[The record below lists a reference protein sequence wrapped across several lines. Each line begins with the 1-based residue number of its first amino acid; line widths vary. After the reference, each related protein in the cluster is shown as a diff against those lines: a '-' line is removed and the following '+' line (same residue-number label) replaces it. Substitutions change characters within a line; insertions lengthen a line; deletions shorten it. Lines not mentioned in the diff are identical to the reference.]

1 MKYEFKVHTDRG
13 IVREV
18 NEDNMGHMLNTP
30 SGDIFVVC
38 DGMGGHVGG
47 QTASTIGVES
57 IISNL
62 VQKPQSNIHIGIS
75 NALTF
80 ANEQVLGRTVIE
92 PSLKGMGSTATVAVI
107 KDDLL
112 YVGHVG
118 DSRAYIVS
126 DGKLY
131 RITRDDSYVQML
143 VDNNTITE
151 DEAETH
157 PQKNRILKALGSQN
171 ALEPNNTPRP
181 FKMKAGDLVLLC
193 SDGLCSMV
201 VDEAIEQLIDPNDLQ
216 GSINKLHSMAMNN
229 GGKDNI
235 TIILLKVTESPHPSS
250 DFTHYTTKYQSQN
263 IQNIPRF
270 KEPIETVVLQKPKKK
285 LGLVFGIA
293 ASLIIGIGVYFYLNR
308 NNGENAQVNVAT
320 DKSQQNNNNNN
331 SGNKET
337 TTSDDSGI
345 EDLDDTDTQGA
356 KRGSDQQ
363 SNKEKKIQKK
373 DNVEK
378 IDNKSP
384 VYKQCQKDFNLACS
398 EIKRL
403 EKQKNDEQNKEE
415 KDLDKIKDIQKKL
428 RDAISKREVAFNKW
442 KQEGGLGAEADD
454 PKSCD
459 ECPPN

>member
-1 MKYEFKVHTDRG
+1 MKYEFKVHTDKG

-30 SGDIFVVC
+30 SGDIFLVC

-62 VQKPQSNIHIGIS
+62 FQKPQSNIHVGIS
-75 NALTF
+75 NALIF
-80 ANEQVLGRTVIE
+80 ANEQVLGRTVME

-157 PQKNRILKALGSQN
+157 PQKNRILKALGSQS
-171 ALEPNNTPRP
+171 ALEPNSAPRP
-181 FKMKAGDLVLLC
+181 FKMKAGDLLLLC

-216 GSINKLHSMAMNN
+216 GSINQMHSMAMNN

-235 TIILLKVTESPHPSS
+235 TIILLKVTESPHATS
-250 DFTHYTTKYQSQN
+250 DFTHFTTKYQNQN
-263 IQNIPRF
+263 IQNTPRF
-270 KEPIETVVLQKPKKK
+270 KEQIETVVPQPPKKK
-285 LGLVFGIA
+285 RGLVIGIA
-293 ASLIIGIGVYFYLNR
+293 ASIIIGVGVYFYLYR
-308 NNGENAQVNVAT
+308 NNGDSSKVNIEKENDN
-320 DKSQQNNNNNN
+320 QQNNNNDK
-331 SGNKET
+331 SGYTGT
-337 TTSDDSGI
+337 TTSGI
-345 EDLDDTDTQGA
+345 EDLDGTDTQGA
-356 KRGSDQQ
+356 KNDDKKSVKKEKIENDNKKVELEKLKTIYDDDCKTFKILCKKKKDYKTADESKTADEKENVSKEINKLREKLAETWRKGLDTHIWP
-363 SNKEKKIQKK
+363 KEKK
-373 DNVEK
+373 E
-378 IDNKSP
+378 
-384 VYKQCQKDFNLACS
+384 C
-398 EIKRL
+398 E
-403 EKQKNDEQNKEE
+403 
-415 KDLDKIKDIQKKL
+415 
-428 RDAISKREVAFNKW
+428 
-442 KQEGGLGAEADD
+442 
-454 PKSCD
+454 CD
-459 ECPPN
+459 